1 MNIIKLDNRKEI
13 IMLTFI
19 LFFNVTL
26 FIILTTKKQ
35 INKNSANDIKY
46 IIDIIIL
53 LFNVNC
59 TNFNGILKYLQKLK
73 LYIYAVH

>member
-59 TNFNGILKYLQKLK
+59 TNFNGILKYVQKLK
-73 LYIYAVH
+73 LYIFMLV